1 MLLGEGGG
9 NTGKVLALK
18 PQLAAGQGNAEAIA
32 ETVQTILGVRRGL
45 LDGQKV
51 DIYIG
56 GRR

>member
-1 MLLGEGGG
+1 MLLGAGGG

-45 LDGQKV
+45 LGGQKV
-51 DIYIG
+51 DIYVG